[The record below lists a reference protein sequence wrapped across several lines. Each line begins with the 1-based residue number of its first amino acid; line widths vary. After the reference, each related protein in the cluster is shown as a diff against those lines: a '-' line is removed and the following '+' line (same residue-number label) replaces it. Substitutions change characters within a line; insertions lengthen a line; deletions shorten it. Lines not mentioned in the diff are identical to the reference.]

1 MIEAIPRS
9 KSRKVN
15 GYIRRALALDA
26 IQRRRAERYDR
37 HIRPLDAKRDALIA
51 EVATR
56 ARALSGGQAAQAQ
69 RLLREIKSRS
79 GNCAGVAS
87 PPGYLAPACLTEAR
101 NPARVTASMS

>member
-1 MIEAIPRS
+1 MQGLPVSEPMLGVALSHRKREALIEPIRKS

-37 HIRPLDAKRDALIA
+37 YIRPLDAKRDALIA

-56 ARALSGGQAAQAQ
+56 ARALSGRQAAQAQ
-69 RLLREIKSRS
+69 RLLRESRGGS
-79 GNCAGVAS
+79 
-87 PPGYLAPACLTEAR
+87 
-101 NPARVTASMS
+101 

>member
-1 MIEAIPRS
+1 MIEAIPKS

-37 HIRPLDAKRDALIA
+37 YIRPLDAKRDALIA

-69 RLLREIKSRS
+69 RILRASRG
-79 GNCAGVAS
+79 GN
-87 PPGYLAPACLTEAR
+87 
-101 NPARVTASMS
+101 